1 MCSVIRVIYSL
12 AIHVE
17 SFTLYVIY
25 FKFNIYCA
33 FYNSLL
39 PSLLHEY
46 EEFVG
51 ALQQQVD
58 FYKVRLHSVFYSTIE
73 HHS

>member
-1 MCSVIRVIYSL
+1 MNPSL
-12 AIHVE
+12 
-17 SFTLYVIY
+17 YMK
-25 FKFNIYCA
+25 FKFNIYSA

-46 EEFVG
+46 EAFVG

-58 FYKVRLHSVFYSTIE
+58 FYKVRFRE
-73 HHS
+73 

>member
-1 MCSVIRVIYSL
+1 MCNVIRVIYSL
-12 AIHVE
+12 
-17 SFTLYVIY
+17 YM
-25 FKFNIYCA
+25 KFILNLIFILL

-46 EEFVG
+46 EAFVG

-58 FYKVRLHSVFYSTIE
+58 FYKVRLREQHIAFCAV
-73 HHS
+73 

>member
-1 MCSVIRVIYSL
+1 MCNSIRVIYSL
-12 AIHVE
+12 VICEE
-17 SFTLYVIY
+17 SFTFYVIN
-25 FKFNIYCA
+25 FKFNICSA

-46 EEFVG
+46 EAFVG

-58 FYKVRLHSVFYSTIE
+58 FHKVMFREQYIAFCVL
-73 HHS
+73 

>member
-1 MCSVIRVIYSL
+1 VVYSL
-12 AIHVE
+12 VICE
-17 SFTLYVIY
+17 EFFTLFVIH
-25 FKFNIYCA
+25 FKFDIHSA

-46 EEFVG
+46 EAFVG

-58 FYKVRLHSVFYSTIE
+58 FYKVRFREQYIAFCVL
-73 HHS
+73 